1 MKASSS
7 PPSLRTMLR
16 KLNIV
21 PKISFASSS
30 LAFFCRGEGAMA
42 AVEAGG
48 GGAAVVGV
56 PAVGCCDWGRDDGGL
71 VKPPETVG
79 GRASH
84 SFEYMHSATV
94 G

>member
-1 MKASSS
+1 
-7 PPSLRTMLR
+7 
-16 KLNIV
+16 
-21 PKISFASSS
+21 
-30 LAFFCRGEGAMA
+30 MA